1 MGVNIL
7 SLEGWAGGVV
17 SIKILIFL
25 YIRAVGRDPA
35 YFPDPERFN
44 PQRWLTKEGKIKEEL
59 KSFSFGF
66 GRRWEHSY
74 YYIFR
79 FSLLFLGLSTF
90 FFSIDPSRVCPGQ
103 HMASA

>member
-1 MGVNIL
+1 MFGGCQYSLFGGV
-7 SLEGWAGGVV
+7 GGGVV
-17 SIKILIFL
+17 PIKILIFL

-74 YYIFR
+74 YSFLYCFLAYLL
-79 FSLLFLGLSTF
+79 FSLSIPLGYVPDNTWLARES
-90 FFSIDPSRVCPGQ
+90 
-103 HMASA
+103 